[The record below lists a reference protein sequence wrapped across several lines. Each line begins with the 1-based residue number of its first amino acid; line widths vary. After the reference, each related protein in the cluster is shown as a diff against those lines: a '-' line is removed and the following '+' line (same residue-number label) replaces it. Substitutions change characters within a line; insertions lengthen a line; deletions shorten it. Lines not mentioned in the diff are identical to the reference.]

1 MAPMKWYKVVAA
13 DGSSVNGGSG
23 RWALPTA
30 DGPGAWMP
38 PVASPVACER
48 GYHLTDAAHLLGW
61 LRTGAAVYEAE
72 GRGAAD
78 NQSDKTAF
86 AEARLLR
93 LVGVASEKVLR
104 LYAAD
109 CAEHV
114 LPLFEK
120 RYPNDARPREAIAAA
135 RAFARG
141 EISRE
146 EMQVAAFAASAASA
160 AADAAYAAAA
170 ASAAAAAAYAAAAAA
185 ADAAA
190 ERKWQTTHLLQC
202 LRGGPNP

>member
-1 MAPMKWYKVVAA
+1 MAPMKWYKVVAVG
-13 DGSSVNGGSG
+13 GSPVNGGSG
-23 RWALPTA
+23 KWKLPR
-30 DGPGAWMP
+30 GKRPGAWMP

-120 RYPNDARPREAIAAA
+120 RYPNGARPREAIAAA

-146 EMQVAAFAASAASA
+146 EMQVAAFAAYAAYSASA
-160 AADAAYAAAA
+160 AAD
-170 ASAAAAAAYAAAAAA
+170 AAAAAA